1 MPLAKSEAMKE
12 IVRCGK
18 DPVYF
23 LTKYAK
29 ITEPMRGL
37 IPFDLY
43 PSKPLEIPSKPM
55 GALFS
60 IMSEV

>member
-1 MPLAKSEAMKE
+1 MSLTKSEAMKE

-23 LTKYAK
+23 LSNYAK

-43 PSKPLEIPSKPM
+43 PFQKEVIKEFQGKPI
-55 GALFS
+55 
-60 IMSEV
+60 